1 MSLLKTE
8 KPIKVRPLL
17 GNILIYF
24 VLIVATI
31 IMLLPM
37 FWMVST
43 SFKLLRDTFKYPPV
57 WWPNYFTLDN
67 FRRVFDVVPFAQM
80 MFNSVKVAFLATL
93 GQVISCTLGGYAVAR
108 MHFVGRRTIFLVIL
122 ATMMVPYQVVMIPIF
137 IIMKNLGWVNTH
149 TALILPAFLGSAFGI
164 FLMRQFFMTLPIE
177 LEDAARIDGANPV
190 QIFYFIVLPISR
202 PAITALAALSFTTY
216 WNDLLTP
223 LIYLSKMELM
233 TMPVGISFFKG
244 LHTTEWNLLMAAAL
258 LNILPAA
265 LIFLIANK
273 QLISGISIGS
283 GIKG

>member
-1 MSLLKTE
+1 MSILN
-8 KPIKVRPLL
+8 IKQPVKIRPFLSNL
-17 GNILIYF
+17 LIYL

-31 IMLLPM
+31 IILLPM

-43 SFKLLRDTFKYPPV
+43 SFKLLRDTFKLPPV
-57 WWPNYFTLDN
+57 WWPDYFTLVN
-67 FRRVFDVVPFAQM
+67 FKRVFEVVPFAAM
-80 MFNSVKVAFLATL
+80 MFNSVKVATLATI

-108 MHFVGRRTIFLVIL
+108 MHFVGRQTTFLVIL

-137 IIMKNLGWVNTH
+137 IIMTKLGWVNTH

-177 LEDAARIDGANPV
+177 LEDAARIDGANPA
-190 QIFYFIVLPISR
+190 QIFLYIVLPISR
-202 PAITALAALSFTTY
+202 PAITALAALTFTNY

-244 LHTTEWNLLMAAAL
+244 LHSTEWNLLMAGAL

-265 LIFLIANK
+265 IIFLIANK
-273 QLISGISIGS
+273 QLVSGIAIGS